1 MLNLGLLKDDAMNF
15 VAMVEGYYRIF
26 VDDNVCLVEKPASKQ
41 TSDPDGKC
49 LQRKQEWI
57 WCLWCRRSDSNL
69 MCRAW

>member
-49 LQRKQEWI
+49 LQRKQE
-57 WCLWCRRSDSNL
+57 
-69 MCRAW
+69 

>member
-49 LQRKQEWI
+49 LQRNKNEYCVYDAEGVTLI
-57 WCLWCRRSDSNL
+57 
-69 MCRAW
+69 